1 MSPQKWNE
9 EIILL
14 KNIIEKTGLTE
25 TTKWGASVYTHK
37 GKNVV
42 SVGAFK
48 HHFTLIFFNGV
59 FIDDIYKVFSTDTVA
74 KAMRQ
79 WKFKSSAEIDE
90 EKIFH
95 YIYEAIKN
103 SEQGREL
110 KAEKHQ
116 PVPPAELLLEAFIND
131 EKLKEAF
138 EKLTSG
144 KQKEYTL
151 YINEAKQEATKIK
164 RVEKIIPMILQGIG
178 LNDKYK

>member
-14 KNIIEKTGLTE
+14 KNIIEKTGLIE

-37 GKNVV
+37 GKNIV
-42 SVGAFK
+42 SLGAFK
-48 HHFTLIFFNGV
+48 HHFALIFFNGI
-59 FIDDIYKVFSTDTVA
+59 FIDDVYNVFSADTIA

-79 WKFKSSAEIDE
+79 WKFKSGAEINE
-90 EKIFH
+90 EKILH

-103 SEQGREL
+103 SEEGKEL

-116 PVPPAELLLEAFIND
+116 PLPTAELLLEAFKKD
-131 EKLKEAF
+131 SKLKEAF
-138 EKLTSG
+138 DKLTSG

-164 RVEKIIPMILQGIG
+164 RVEKIIPIILQGLG